1 MTRITERLDPNSP
14 AIRRKAARYERKL
27 EQALRLAQKRDRRC
41 GDVLRTLYKEAR
53 VEKLSAKFPH
63 RLSVIAFESAP
74 LRGGLYEMFY
84 WKSLDAS
91 SVSELADGLMWS
103 LRENIRRRNGGW
115 TR

>member
-1 MTRITERLDPNSP
+1 MGRIADRLDPNSP

-27 EQALRLAQKRDRRC
+27 EQALRLAEKRDRRC
-41 GDVLRTLYKEAR
+41 SEVLKTLYRGAR

-63 RLSVIAFESAP
+63 RLSVIAFESP
-74 LRGGLYEMFY
+74 PFRGGLYEMFY

-103 LRENIRRRNGGW
+103 LRENVRRRNG
-115 TR
+115 R